1 MNKKRNNV
9 SLITLSAALFLT
21 AGLAVLSGCGAKETS
36 ASPSANTSVT
46 ASGSATDNSAS
57 SDAETTEGVP
67 PVQSTQ
73 NAPAESGDKTLE
85 NTLDGYVK
93 LLGLDKDELVKAV
106 GEKPDS
112 SDEGGQDFKKADIR
126 VWFDAKSGT
135 VNQLFT
141 QNKDIDLNGVKI
153 GDTIDKFE
161 EVFGK
166 PVSDRNGDIH
176 FKYNDIFLSLNY
188 DTTTK
193 ETFALYLLTVDF

>member
-1 MNKKRNNV
+1 MNKKRNSF

-21 AGLAVLSGCGAKETS
+21 AGLAVLSGCGAKEAS
-36 ASPSANTSVT
+36 ANPSVNTSVT
-46 ASGSATDNSAS
+46 ASGSATDNSGS
-57 SDAETTEGVP
+57 SDAKTTEGVS

-73 NAPAESGDKTLE
+73 NAPTESGDRTLE

-106 GEKPDS
+106 GEEPDS
-112 SDEGGQDFKKADIR
+112 IDEGGLEFKKAGIR

-135 VNQLFT
+135 ADQIFT
-141 QNKDIDLNGVKI
+141 QNKDIDLNGIKI

-166 PVSDRNGDIH
+166 PVSDRNDDMH

-193 ETFALYLLTVDF
+193 ETFALYLLTTDF